1 MPYECRHPSQYR
13 WRDPETGEVA
23 CRKCGQVLPNMEVHV
38 SEEEKL
44 GRGPTN
50 DVNFNRNL
58 GTTSK
63 RFSSKRGPEPRLLH
77 VLTQIYGSKDA
88 KKQPIELISKTC
100 PGCHREQHV
109 KLFGDS
115 VHCQECGADLGYY
128 TLRWVP
134 NGHGGSA
141 ASFWADLR
149 LLEAWDGPDDDPIL
163 KVGREVLSKKLL
175 GRVKDEEAHFLAR
188 KCLAGLKELSKV
200 TKREVERL
208 IDSVLEGERVLAK

>member
-1 MPYECRHPSQYR
+1 MSQCRHPASAK
-13 WRDPETGEVA
+13 WTDPESGETV
-23 CRKCGQVLPNMEVHV
+23 CKKCAQVLPNVEVHV

-44 GRGPTN
+44 GRGPVN

-63 RFSSKRGPEPRLLH
+63 RFSSQKGPEPRLLH
-77 VLTQIYGSKDA
+77 VLTEVYGSRNGS
-88 KKQPIELISKTC
+88 KQPINLVSKTC
-100 PGCHREQHV
+100 SNCSREQTV
-109 KLFGDS
+109 KLFGDG
-115 VHCQECGADLGYY
+115 VRCEKCGADLGYY
-128 TLRWVP
+128 TLRWIP

-149 LLEAWDGPDDDPIL
+149 LLEAWDGPDDDAIL
-163 KVGREVLSKKLL
+163 KIGRELLRKKLL

-200 TKREVERL
+200 TRREVERL